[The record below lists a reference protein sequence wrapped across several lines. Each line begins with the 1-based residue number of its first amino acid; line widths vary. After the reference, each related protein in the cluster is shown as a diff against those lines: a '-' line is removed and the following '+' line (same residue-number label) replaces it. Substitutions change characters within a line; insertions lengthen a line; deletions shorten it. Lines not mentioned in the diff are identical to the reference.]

1 MNSHKHTSKLPMIL
15 DTKLSS
21 SAFVIWLG
29 KELVVKEF
37 DEFIDVLL
45 ERSEILE

>member
-1 MNSHKHTSKLPMIL
+1 MIL

-21 SAFVIWLG
+21 SAFIFWFG
-29 KELVVKEF
+29 KDPEEFVVKEF
-37 DEFIDVLL
+37 VEFIDVLL

>member
-1 MNSHKHTSKLPMIL
+1 MHTSKLPMIL

-21 SAFVIWLG
+21 SAFVMWLG
-29 KELVVKEF
+29 KDPEELVVKEF
-37 DEFIDVLL
+37 DEFIEVLL